1 MPKQDTNRLV
11 RTRWSLE
18 GLSVGDAFGESLFF
32 HGHGR
37 HAFRSL
43 DKMIAE
49 RWLPAPTWSY
59 TDDTQMA
66 LSVVEILHQHGG
78 IDQGQLALSFA
89 RRFDP
94 RRGYGPAMYD
104 LLPRLLTGQNWE
116 QAAQGLFGGQGSFG
130 NGGAM
135 RVAPVGAFFADDLE
149 AVAEHAQRSAS
160 VTHAHPEAAAGAI
173 GVAVAA
179 AWAWRLRGTGSVP
192 NGQHFLELVL
202 DSVPESLVREKLVQA
217 CHFPSDVSI
226 WRVVA
231 TLGNGSGITAQDT
244 VPYALWCA
252 AQHLDDFE
260 QALWLTASGCGDV
273 DTNCAIVGGIVA
285 THTATEGIPAEWLRR
300 REPLPA
306 WPFVIEKKNDSQQ
319 ERLGLPSSTPSPE
332 RAVVANAVAAS
343 G

>member
-1 MPKQDTNRLV
+1 
-11 RTRWSLE
+11 
-18 GLSVGDAFGESLFF
+18 
-32 HGHGR
+32 
-37 HAFRSL
+37 
-43 DKMIAE
+43 MIAA

-66 LSVVEILHQHGG
+66 LSVVEVLHQYGG
-78 IDQGQLALSFA
+78 IDQGQLARSFA

-104 LLPRLLTGQNWE
+104 LLPRLLTGQHWE
-116 QAAQGLFGGQGSFG
+116 QAAQDLFNGQGSFG

-135 RVAPVGAFFADDLE
+135 RVAPVGAFFADDLD
-149 AVAEHAQRSAS
+149 AVVENARRSAS
-160 VTHAHPEAAAGAI
+160 VTHTHPEAVAGAI

-179 AWAWRLRGTGSVP
+179 AWAWRLRGADSVP
-192 NGQHFLELVL
+192 KGRGPDGLRFLELVL
-202 DSVPESLVREKLVQA
+202 DSVPESQVRQKLVQA
-217 CHFPSDVSI
+217 CHLTPDVSI
-226 WRVVA
+226 WQVVA
-231 TLGNGSGITAQDT
+231 TLGNGSGTSAQDT

-285 THTATEGIPAEWLRR
+285 SHTTKEGIPAEWLRR
-300 REPLPA
+300 REPLPL
-306 WPFVIEKKNDSQQ
+306 WPFVADGKNGNQQ
-319 ERLGLPSSTPSPE
+319 EQPELPSSAPALE